1 MSMQQLYII
10 LVSLWHF
17 YTCTW
22 HTLSVPPHIPR
33 LLVQY
38 NSFIAKSFTPDGNT
52 SAIES
57 PVSQVCPV
65 DSKTPRIRWEEAR
78 SPGVFSGW
86 PTSLVG
92 LSPVT
97 SIFLKRM
104 QLYCPFWL
112 ATFHCVHMHTSLHR
126 SSAAGYLGWSCSSC
140 WEWRSSG
147 QGWAGASVMC
157 GPGASDKYEEWEEWR
172 CGWAQGKVCLSLAVA
187 VVHFCFQPTFN
198 KLVS

>member
-1 MSMQQLYII
+1 MHVTYFDCAPPIFLDSWCSITALLRSHSHLMEILLQL
-10 LVSLWHF
+10 SLPF
-17 YTCTW
+17 PR
-22 HTLSVPPHIPR
+22 SVQ
-33 LLVQY
+33 LT
-38 NSFIAKSFTPDGNT
+38 AKLQGYDERKH
-52 SAIES
+52 AALE
-57 PVSQVCPV
+57 
-65 DSKTPRIRWEEAR
+65 
-78 SPGVFSGW
+78 FSLAG
-86 PTSLVG
+86 PLHLIG

-157 GPGASDKYEEWEEWR
+157 GPGASDKYGEWEEWR

-187 VVHFCFQPTFN
+187 IAHFCFQPTFN